1 MNAMMLCYALLI
13 GLALPLGLY
22 MGRALDT
29 DRSTVMDRLFGPV
42 ESVLMRLAGVD
53 RRASMTWSAYLL
65 AVLKLHLL
73 LIGLAWIVFMSQG
86 LLPLNPDGIPGMN
99 WDTALHTA
107 VSFATNTNQQHYSG
121 QVQLSYLSQTL
132 AIVTLQFLTPATGLA
147 VLLAITRTL
156 LKRQTSSATTSTTVS
171 TTVSTNA
178 STTPARHGVGYDS
191 SVGHCSVG
199 NYCVGNYYVDLTR
212 IVVRVLLPLS
222 LMVALVLVW
231 QGVPATYQG
240 AQSVTMLDG
249 GAAQVIPRGP
259 VAPMV
264 AIKQLGTNGGGWY
277 GPNSTVPLENPTG
290 LANLVETIALLLI
303 PVATLIAVGVISGRR
318 RLMMG
323 IGAVMIAFSLI
334 TTTLIVVSERLPNAA
349 LAGLAVEGSPN
360 LEGKEVRF
368 GSDLSAL
375 WGSWTT
381 QTSNGSVNAMHDS
394 FNPLGGLGLLMDMFV
409 NVTFGGIGVGLIGY
423 LLYLMLAAFIGSLM
437 IGRAPELFG
446 KPLETREMRWISLAI
461 LAQPLIILGLT
472 AITVA
477 FPALTGNSN
486 PGFHG
491 LSQVLYE
498 FTSAFANN
506 GSGFEGLGDGT
517 PWWNLT
523 CVLALAV
530 GRFLPMLVPLAV
542 AGWLMEKRTAPQG
555 RGTLS
560 LEGGAF
566 VGLTAG
572 VIVIVNLLGF
582 LPVLVLGPIAE
593 QLTLP

>member
-1 MNAMMLCYALLI
+1 MSALTLCYALLI

-29 DRSTVMDRLFGPV
+29 HRPSALDRLFGPL
-42 ESVLMRLAGVD
+42 EAALMRLAGVD

-73 LIGLAWIVFMSQG
+73 LIGLAWLVFMGQG
-86 LLPLNPDGIPGMN
+86 VLPLNPDGIPGMH

-121 QVQLSYLSQTL
+121 QAQLSYLSQTL

-147 VLLAITRTL
+147 VLLAITRSL
-156 LKRQTSSATTSTTVS
+156 LRRPAAAAMDSAAT
-171 TTVSTNA
+171 
-178 STTPARHGVGYDS
+178 G
-191 SVGHCSVG
+191 
-199 NYCVGNYYVDLTR
+199 VGNYYLDLTR
-212 IVVRVLLPLS
+212 IVIRVLLPLA
-222 LMVALVLVW
+222 LVTALVLVW

-240 AQSVTMLDG
+240 AQRVTMLEG
-249 GAAQVIPRGP
+249 GALQTIPRGP
-259 VAPMV
+259 VAAMV

-277 GPNSTVPLENPTG
+277 GPNSSVPLENPTA
-290 LANLVETIALLLI
+290 LADVVESVALLLI
-303 PVATLIAVGVISGRR
+303 PVASLIAVAMISGRR
-318 RLMMG
+318 RLLLG
-323 IGAVMIAFSLI
+323 IGGVMLALSLSS
-334 TTTLIVVSERLPNAA
+334 TTLVMFSERLPNAA
-349 LAGLAVEGSPN
+349 LHGLALAGPN
-360 LEGKEVRF
+360 LEGKELRF

-381 QTSNGSVNAMHDS
+381 QTSNGSVNAMLDS

-437 IGRAPELFG
+437 VGRAPELFG

-461 LAQPLIILGLT
+461 LAQPLSVLGLS
-472 AITVA
+472 ALAVS
-477 FPALTGNSN
+477 FPGLAGTSN
-486 PGFHG
+486 PGYHG

-498 FTSAFANN
+498 YTSAFANN
-506 GSGFEGLGDGT
+506 GSGFEGLADVT
-517 PWWNLT
+517 PWWNLS
-523 CVLALAV
+523 CVVALAL

-542 AGWLMEKRTAPQG
+542 AGWLAGKRKAPQG
-555 RGTLS
+555 RGS
-560 LEGGAF
+560 LDLESGAC

-593 QLTLP
+593 QLSLAG

>member
-1 MNAMMLCYALLI
+1 MSALTLCYALLI

-29 DRSTVMDRLFGPV
+29 HRPSALDRLFGPL
-42 ESVLMRLAGVD
+42 EAALMRLAGVD
-53 RRASMTWSAYLL
+53 QRASMSWSAYLL

-73 LIGLAWIVFMSQG
+73 LIVLAWFVFMGQG
-86 LLPLNPDGIPGMN
+86 VLPLNPDGIPGMH

-121 QVQLSYLSQTL
+121 QAQLSYLSQTL

-147 VLLAITRTL
+147 VLLAITRSL
-156 LKRQTSSATTSTTVS
+156 LRRRAAADSA
-171 TTVSTNA
+171 A
-178 STTPARHGVGYDS
+178 AG
-191 SVGHCSVG
+191 
-199 NYCVGNYYVDLTR
+199 VGNYYLDLTR
-212 IVVRVLLPLS
+212 IVIRVLLPLA
-222 LMVALVLVW
+222 LVTALVLVW

-240 AQSVTMLDG
+240 AQRVTMLEG
-249 GAAQVIPRGP
+249 GALQTIPRGP
-259 VAPMV
+259 VAAMV

-277 GPNSTVPLENPTG
+277 GPNSSVPLENPTA
-290 LANLVETIALLLI
+290 LADVVESVALLLI
-303 PVATLIAVGVISGRR
+303 PVASLIAVAMISGRR
-318 RLMMG
+318 RLLLG
-323 IGAVMIAFSLI
+323 IGGVMLVLSLSS
-334 TTTLIVVSERLPNAA
+334 TTLVMFSERLPNTALHGLA
-349 LAGLAVEGSPN
+349 LAGPN
-360 LEGKEVRF
+360 LEGKELRF

-381 QTSNGSVNAMHDS
+381 QTSNGSVNAMLDS

-437 IGRAPELFG
+437 VGRAPELFG

-461 LAQPLIILGLT
+461 LAQPLSVLGLS
-472 AITVA
+472 ALAVS
-477 FPALTGNSN
+477 FPGLAGTSN
-486 PGFHG
+486 PGYHG

-498 FTSAFANN
+498 YTSAFANN
-506 GSGFEGLGDGT
+506 GSGFEGLADAT
-517 PWWNLT
+517 PWWNLS
-523 CVLALAV
+523 CVVALAL

-542 AGWLMEKRTAPQG
+542 AGWLAGKRTAPQG
-555 RGTLS
+555 RGS
-560 LEGGAF
+560 LDLESGAC

-593 QLTLP
+593 QLSLAG

>member
-1 MNAMMLCYALLI
+1 MTWIYALLI

-29 DRSTVMDRLFGPV
+29 DRHTWLDRLFGPV
-42 ESVLMRLAGVD
+42 ENVLLTLAGVD
-53 RRASMTWSAYLL
+53 RRVSLSWWRYAL
-65 AVLKLHLL
+65 AVLKLHVL
-73 LIGLAWIVFMSQG
+73 LIVLVWFTFMVQG
-86 LLPLNPDGIPGMN
+86 VLPLNPDGIAGMN
-99 WDTALHTA
+99 WNTALHTA

-121 QVQLSYLSQTL
+121 QAELSYFSQTV

-156 LKRQTSSATTSTTVS
+156 LRKRRD
-171 TTVSTNA
+171 TNA
-178 STTPARHGVGYDS
+178 AESDSTETTG
-191 SVGHCSVG
+191 
-199 NYCVGNYYVDLTR
+199 VGNYYVDLMR
-212 IVVRVLLPLS
+212 IVMRVFLPLA
-222 LMVALVLVW
+222 LIVALLLSW
-231 QGVPATYQG
+231 QGVPATYDG
-240 AQSVTMLDG
+240 AQRVAQLDG
-249 GAAQVIPRGP
+249 GSEQVIPRGP

-277 GPNSTVPLENPTG
+277 GPNSSVPLENPTAI
-290 LANLVETIALLLI
+290 ANIIETIAILLI
-303 PVATLIAVGVISGRR
+303 PVASLIAVGVISGRR
-318 RLMMG
+318 RLMVG

-334 TTTLIVVSERLPNAA
+334 STTLVVVSERMPNAA
-349 LAGLAVEGSPN
+349 LSGLAIADSPN
-360 LEGKEVRF
+360 LEGKELRF
-368 GSDLSAL
+368 GSELSAL

-394 FNPLGGLGLLMDMFV
+394 FNPLGGLGLMMDMFV
-409 NVTFGGIGVGLIGY
+409 NVTFGGVGVGLIGY

-461 LAQPLIILGLT
+461 LAQPLIILGLS
-472 AITVA
+472 AITLA
-477 FPALTGNSN
+477 FPTLTGNSN

-498 FTSAFANN
+498 YTSAFANN
-506 GSGFEGLGDGT
+506 GSGFEGLGDAT

-523 CVLALAV
+523 CVLALAI

-542 AGWLMEKRTAPQG
+542 AGWLADKRTAPEG

-560 LEGGAF
+560 LETGAF

-582 LPVLVLGPIAE
+582 LPALVLGPIAE
-593 QLTLP
+593 QLTLAW

>member
-121 QVQLSYLSQTL
+121 QAQLSYLSQTL

-156 LKRQTSSATTSTTVS
+156 LKRQTTSATTSTTVS
-171 TTVSTNA
+171 TNA
-178 STTPARHGVGYDS
+178 SMTPAGGG
-191 SVGHCSVG
+191 VGHCSVG
-199 NYCVGNYYVDLTR
+199 NYSVGNCSVGHYYVDLTR

-222 LMVALVLVW
+222 LLVALVLVW

-381 QTSNGSVNAMHDS
+381 LTSNGSVNAMHDS

-498 FTSAFANN
+498 YTSAFANN
-506 GSGFEGLGDGT
+506 GSGFEGLGDST
-517 PWWNLT
+517 PWWNLA

-560 LEGGAF
+560 LESGAF

-582 LPVLVLGPIAE
+582 LPALVLGPIAE

>member
-29 DRSTVMDRLFGPV
+29 DRPSVMDRLFGPV

-53 RRASMTWSAYLL
+53 RRASMSWSAYLL

-73 LIGLAWIVFMSQG
+73 LVALAWLVFMGQG
-86 LLPLNPDGIPGMN
+86 FLPLNPDGIPGMN

-121 QVQLSYLSQTL
+121 QAQLSYLSQTL

-156 LKRQTSSATTSTTVS
+156 LRRPAA
-171 TTVSTNA
+171 TNA
-178 STTPARHGVGYDS
+178 GSG
-191 SVGHCSVG
+191 
-199 NYCVGNYYVDLTR
+199 VGNYYVDLTR
-212 IVVRVLLPLS
+212 IVMRVLLPLS
-222 LMVALVLVW
+222 LVVALILVW

-240 AQSVTMLDG
+240 AERVMMLDG
-249 GAAQVIPRGP
+249 GATQVIPRGP

-290 LANLVETIALLLI
+290 LSNLIETIALMLI
-303 PVATLIAVGVISGRR
+303 PVASLIAVGVISGRR

-334 TTTLIVVSERLPNAA
+334 TTSLIVVSERLPNAA
-349 LAGLAVEGSPN
+349 LAGLVVADSPN
-360 LEGKEVRF
+360 LEGKELRF

-461 LAQPLIILGLT
+461 LAQPLIILGLS
-472 AITVA
+472 AITVT
-477 FPALTGNSN
+477 FPGLTGNSN

-506 GSGFEGLGDGT
+506 GSGFEGLGDAT

-523 CVLALAV
+523 CVVALAV

-542 AGWLMEKRTAPQG
+542 AGWLAGKRTAPQG
-555 RGTLS
+555 RGS
-560 LEGGAF
+560 LAVESGAF

-582 LPVLVLGPIAE
+582 LPALVLGPIAE
-593 QLTLP
+593 QLVLAP

>member
-1 MNAMMLCYALLI
+1 MNAMMFCYALLI

-121 QVQLSYLSQTL
+121 QAQLSYLSQTL

-156 LKRQTSSATTSTTVS
+156 LKRQTTSATTSTTVS
-171 TTVSTNA
+171 TNA
-178 STTPARHGVGYDS
+178 STPPTGRGVGHDYS
-191 SVGHCSVG
+191 AV
-199 NYCVGNYYVDLTR
+199 NYYVDLTR

-498 FTSAFANN
+498 YTSAFANN

-582 LPVLVLGPIAE
+582 LPALVLGPIAE
-593 QLTLP
+593 QLTLS

>member
-1 MNAMMLCYALLI
+1 MSALTLCYALLI

-29 DRSTVMDRLFGPV
+29 HRPSALDRLFGPL
-42 ESVLMRLAGVD
+42 EAALMRLAGVD

-73 LIGLAWIVFMSQG
+73 LIVLAWLVFMGQG
-86 LLPLNPDGIPGMN
+86 VLPLNPDGIPGMH

-121 QVQLSYLSQTL
+121 QAQLSYLSQTL

-147 VLLAITRTL
+147 VLLAITRSL
-156 LKRQTSSATTSTTVS
+156 LRRPAAADNAT
-171 TTVSTNA
+171 A
-178 STTPARHGVGYDS
+178 G
-191 SVGHCSVG
+191 
-199 NYCVGNYYVDLTR
+199 VGNYYLDLTR
-212 IVVRVLLPLS
+212 IVIRVLLPLA
-222 LMVALVLVW
+222 LVTALVLVW

-240 AQSVTMLDG
+240 AQRVTMLES
-249 GAAQVIPRGP
+249 GALQTIPRGP
-259 VAPMV
+259 VAAMV

-277 GPNSTVPLENPTG
+277 GPNSSVPLENPTA
-290 LANLVETIALLLI
+290 LADVVESVALLLI
-303 PVATLIAVGVISGRR
+303 PLASLIAVAMISGRR
-318 RLMMG
+318 RLLLG
-323 IGAVMIAFSLI
+323 IGGVMLALSLAS
-334 TTTLIVVSERLPNAA
+334 TTLVMFSERLPNAA
-349 LAGLAVEGSPN
+349 LHGLALAGPN
-360 LEGKEVRF
+360 LEGKELRF

-381 QTSNGSVNAMHDS
+381 QTSNGSVNAMLDS

-437 IGRAPELFG
+437 VGRAPELFG

-461 LAQPLIILGLT
+461 LAQPLSVLGLS
-472 AITVA
+472 ALAVS
-477 FPALTGNSN
+477 FPGLAGTSN
-486 PGFHG
+486 PGYHG

-498 FTSAFANN
+498 YTSAFANN
-506 GSGFEGLGDGT
+506 GSGFEGLADAT
-517 PWWNLT
+517 PWWNLS
-523 CVLALAV
+523 CVVALAL

-542 AGWLMEKRTAPQG
+542 AGWLAGKRTAPQG
-555 RGTLS
+555 RGS
-560 LEGGAF
+560 LDLESGAC

-593 QLTLP
+593 QLSLAG

>member
-29 DRSTVMDRLFGPV
+29 DRPSVMDRLFGPV

-53 RRASMTWSAYLL
+53 RRASMSWSAYLL

-73 LIGLAWIVFMSQG
+73 LVALAWLVFMGQG
-86 LLPLNPDGIPGMN
+86 FLPLNPDGIPGMN

-121 QVQLSYLSQTL
+121 QAQLSYLSQTL

-156 LKRQTSSATTSTTVS
+156 LRRPAATD
-171 TTVSTNA
+171 A
-178 STTPARHGVGYDS
+178 GG
-191 SVGHCSVG
+191 G
-199 NYCVGNYYVDLTR
+199 VGNYYVDLTR
-212 IVVRVLLPLS
+212 IVMRVLLPLS
-222 LMVALVLVW
+222 LVVALILVW

-240 AQSVTMLDG
+240 AERVMMLDG
-249 GAAQVIPRGP
+249 GATQVIPRGP

-290 LANLVETIALLLI
+290 LSNLIETIALMLI
-303 PVATLIAVGVISGRR
+303 PVASLIAVGVISGRR

-334 TTTLIVVSERLPNAA
+334 TTSLIVVSERLPNAA
-349 LAGLAVEGSPN
+349 LAGLVVADSPN
-360 LEGKEVRF
+360 LEGKELRF

-461 LAQPLIILGLT
+461 LAQPLIILGLS
-472 AITVA
+472 AITVT
-477 FPALTGNSN
+477 FPGLTGNSN

-506 GSGFEGLGDGT
+506 GSGFEGLGDAT

-523 CVLALAV
+523 CVVALAV

-542 AGWLMEKRTAPQG
+542 AGWLAGKRTAPQG
-555 RGTLS
+555 RGS
-560 LEGGAF
+560 LVMESGAF
-566 VGLTAG
+566 VGLSAG

-582 LPVLVLGPIAE
+582 LPALVLGPIAE
-593 QLTLP
+593 QLVLAP

>member
-1 MNAMMLCYALLI
+1 MSALTLCYALLI

-29 DRSTVMDRLFGPV
+29 HRPSALDRLFGPL
-42 ESVLMRLAGVD
+42 EAALMRLAGVD

-73 LIGLAWIVFMSQG
+73 LIVLAWLVFMGQG
-86 LLPLNPDGIPGMN
+86 VLPLNPDGIPGMH

-121 QVQLSYLSQTL
+121 QAQLSYLSQTL

-147 VLLAITRTL
+147 VLLAITRSL
-156 LKRQTSSATTSTTVS
+156 LRRPAAADSA
-171 TTVSTNA
+171 A
-178 STTPARHGVGYDS
+178 AG
-191 SVGHCSVG
+191 
-199 NYCVGNYYVDLTR
+199 VGNYYLDLTR
-212 IVVRVLLPLS
+212 IVIRVLLPLA
-222 LMVALVLVW
+222 LVTALVLVW

-240 AQSVTMLDG
+240 AQRVTMLEG
-249 GAAQVIPRGP
+249 GALQTIPRGP
-259 VAPMV
+259 VAAMV

-277 GPNSTVPLENPTG
+277 GPNSSVPLENPTA
-290 LANLVETIALLLI
+290 LADVVESVALLLI
-303 PVATLIAVGVISGRR
+303 PLASLIAVAMISGRR
-318 RLMMG
+318 RLLLG
-323 IGAVMIAFSLI
+323 IGGVMLALSLSS
-334 TTTLIVVSERLPNAA
+334 TTLVMFSERLPNAA
-349 LAGLAVEGSPN
+349 LHGLALAGPN
-360 LEGKEVRF
+360 LEGKELRF

-381 QTSNGSVNAMHDS
+381 QTSNGSVNAMLDS

-437 IGRAPELFG
+437 VGRAPELFG

-461 LAQPLIILGLT
+461 LAQPLSVLGLS
-472 AITVA
+472 ALAVS
-477 FPALTGNSN
+477 FPGLAGTSN
-486 PGFHG
+486 PGYHG

-498 FTSAFANN
+498 YTSAFANN
-506 GSGFEGLGDGT
+506 GSGFEGLADAT
-517 PWWNLT
+517 PWWNLS
-523 CVLALAV
+523 CVVALAL

-542 AGWLMEKRTAPQG
+542 AGWLAGKRTAPQG
-555 RGTLS
+555 RGS
-560 LEGGAF
+560 LDLESGAC

-593 QLTLP
+593 QLSLAG

>member
-22 MGRALDT
+22 MGRALDS
-29 DRSTVMDRLFGPV
+29 DRPSPLDRLFGPV

-53 RRASMTWSAYLL
+53 RRASMSWSAYLL

-73 LIGLAWIVFMSQG
+73 LVALAWLVFMGQG
-86 LLPLNPDGIPGMN
+86 VLPLNPDGIPGMN

-121 QVQLSYLSQTL
+121 QAQLSYLSQTL

-156 LKRQTSSATTSTTVS
+156 LRRQPA
-171 TTVSTNA
+171 TNA
-178 STTPARHGVGYDS
+178 GG
-191 SVGHCSVG
+191 G
-199 NYCVGNYYVDLTR
+199 VGNYYVDLTR
-212 IVVRVLLPLS
+212 IVMRVLLPLS
-222 LMVALVLVW
+222 LIVALLLVW

-240 AQSVTMLDG
+240 AERVMMLDG

-290 LANLVETIALLLI
+290 LSNLIETIALMLI
-303 PVATLIAVGVISGRR
+303 PVASLIAVGVISGRR

-323 IGAVMIAFSLI
+323 IGSVMIVFSLI
-334 TTTLIVVSERLPNAA
+334 TTSLIVASERLPNAA
-349 LAGLAVEGSPN
+349 LAGLVVEGSPN
-360 LEGKEVRF
+360 LEGKELRF

-461 LAQPLIILGLT
+461 LAQPLIILGLS
-472 AITVA
+472 AITVT
-477 FPALTGNSN
+477 FPGLTGNSN

-506 GSGFEGLGDGT
+506 GSGFEGLGDAT

-523 CVLALAV
+523 CVVALAV

-542 AGWLMEKRTAPQG
+542 AGWLAGKRTAPQG
-555 RGTLS
+555 RGS
-560 LEGGAF
+560 LAVESGAF

-582 LPVLVLGPIAE
+582 LPALVLGPIAE
-593 QLTLP
+593 QLVLAP

>member
-121 QVQLSYLSQTL
+121 QAQLSYLSQTL

-156 LKRQTSSATTSTTVS
+156 LKRQTTNPIVGTN
-171 TTVSTNA
+171 TTVSTNT
-178 STTPARHGVGYDS
+178 STTSAGRGMGRD
-191 SVGHCSVG
+191 SVGNCSVG
-199 NYCVGNYYVDLTR
+199 NYSVGNYYVDLTR

-222 LMVALVLVW
+222 LVVALVLVW

-334 TTTLIVVSERLPNAA
+334 TTTLIVVSERQPNAA
-349 LAGLAVEGSPN
+349 LAGLAVAGSPN

-409 NVTFGGIGVGLIGY
+409 NVTFGGIGVGMIGY

-498 FTSAFANN
+498 YTSAFANN

-517 PWWNLT
+517 PWWNLA

-582 LPVLVLGPIAE
+582 LPALVLGPIAE